1 VMARAV
7 VPRQQ
12 NRGRL
17 TGRRRWTAV
26 GGLAA
31 AAAGAAVHTK

>member
-31 AAAGAAVHTK
+31 AAGAAVHTK